1 MGAITLALMVD
12 IIGIPDKPLRET
24 LAVQCGL

>member
-12 IIGIPDKPLRET
+12 ITGIPDKWRRDT

>member
-12 IIGIPDKPLRET
+12 IIGIHDKLLRET

>member
-12 IIGIPDKPLRET
+12 IIGILDKPLRET